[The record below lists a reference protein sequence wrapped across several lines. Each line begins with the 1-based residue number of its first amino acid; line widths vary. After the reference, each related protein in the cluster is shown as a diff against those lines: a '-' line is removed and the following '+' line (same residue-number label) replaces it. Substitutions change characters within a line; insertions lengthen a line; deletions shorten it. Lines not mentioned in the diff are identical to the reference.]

1 MSGSETRSLDIPSSS
16 NLAISGKT
24 PVGNTFM
31 PTVGTLANLF
41 QQLLT
46 GIRVGVTVA
55 APTGSVQF
63 TTNLDLS
70 SVNWNG
76 STYADQTVETLATI
90 LGVNQNDLTVAL
102 QNQETLIR
110 FTAQP
115 NPNSLAP
122 PTKDPSAWIYLYANG
137 LGLFSATKVI
147 SPVTIQGQQKI
158 IRKFS
163 NLAAF
168 PAAKAWIE
176 VTTANF
182 LNTDAESV

>member
-1 MSGSETRSLDIPSSS
+1 MSANETRSLDVPSSS
-16 NLAISGKT
+16 NFGISGKT

-41 QQLLT
+41 QLLIQ
-46 GIRVGVTVA
+46 GIFIDVTI
-55 APTGSVQF
+55 PTTAGSTMI
-63 TTNLDLS
+63 TTNLGLS
-70 SVNWNG
+70 QVTWNG
-76 STYADQTVETLATI
+76 TTYADQTSATLATM
-90 LGVNQNDLTVAL
+90 LGVSEDVVINAL
-102 QNQETLIR
+102 QSQEKLIR

-137 LGLFSATKVI
+137 LGLFSAEKVI
-147 SPVTIQGQQKI
+147 SPVTIQGQQKVI
-158 IRKFS
+158 NKFS

-176 VTTANF
+176 ITTANF
-182 LNTDAESV
+182 LNADAEAV